1 MLVIVQHEAAAA
13 LTAVA
18 SEGVHT
24 LVLAASVFFGALVY
38 VCGDV
43 GTTLIKK
50 HFTVRSRKQ
59 TKLTELTFLGPK
71 VCVSAGAK
79 DIFGFFSCEFDRL
92 ICDLICFVTCDLEFP
107 PVNSTFSHT

>member
-38 VCGDV
+38 VCGNV
-43 GTTLIKK
+43 GTTLIKNL
-50 HFTVRSRKQ
+50 FTVRCRNK
-59 TKLTELTFLGPK
+59 
-71 VCVSAGAK
+71 
-79 DIFGFFSCEFDRL
+79 
-92 ICDLICFVTCDLEFP
+92 
-107 PVNSTFSHT
+107 